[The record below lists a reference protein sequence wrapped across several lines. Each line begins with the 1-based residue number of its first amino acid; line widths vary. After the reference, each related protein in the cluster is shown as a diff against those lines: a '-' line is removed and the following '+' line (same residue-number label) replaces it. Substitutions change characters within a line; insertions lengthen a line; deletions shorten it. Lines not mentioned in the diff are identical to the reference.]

1 MNLNFMPLLHAYN
14 HASIDFHFNPSA
26 RDFCVHE
33 VPLYEFSNTGE
44 HAVIQV
50 RKSGLSTLEMLQIF
64 SQILGVRIAE
74 LGYAGLKDKNALTTQ
89 FISLPKKYAHLL
101 EKNTHNL
108 QERNLKILSLNYHHN
123 KIKLGHLKGNRFFMR
138 FKKMTPLNAQ
148 KTEQVL
154 EQIAQFGMPNYF
166 GSQRFG
172 KFNDNHQEG
181 LKILQNQTKF
191 AHQKLNAF
199 LISSYQSY
207 LFNSLLSKR
216 LEISK
221 IISAFSVKENLEFF
235 KQKNLNINP
244 NTLKALKNQAHPFKI
259 LEGDVMCHYPYG
271 KFFDALELEKE
282 SERFLKKEAV
292 PTGLLD
298 GKKVLYAKSLSLE
311 IEKEFQHNLLNSHAK
326 TLGSRRFFWV
336 FVENITSQYVKEKA
350 QFELGFYLPKGSYA
364 SALLKEIKHEKGEN
378 NDEF

>member
-89 FISLPKKYAHLL
+89 FISLPKKYTPSL
-101 EKNTHNL
+101 EKNTYNL

-166 GSQRFG
+166 GPQRFG

-244 NTLKALKNQAHPFKI
+244 DTLKALKNQAHPFKI
-259 LEGDVMCHYPYG
+259 LEGDMMCHYPYG

-282 SERFLKKEAV
+282 SERFLKKEVA

-298 GKKVLYAKSLSLE
+298 GKKALYAKNLSLE

-336 FVENITSQYVKEKA
+336 FAENITSQYVKEKA

>member
-89 FISLPKKYAHLL
+89 FISFPKKYAPLL

-154 EQIAQFGMPNYF
+154 EQIVQFGMPNYF
-166 GSQRFG
+166 GPQRFG

-207 LFNSLLSKR
+207 LFNALLSKR

-221 IISAFSVKENLEFF
+221 IISAFSIKENLEFF

-282 SERFLKKEAV
+282 SERFLKKEVA

-298 GKKVLYAKSLSLE
+298 GKKALYAKNLSLE
-311 IEKEFQHNLLNSHAK
+311 IEKEFQHNLLSSHAK

-336 FVENITSQYVKEKA
+336 FVENVTSQYIKEKA

>member
-33 VPLYEFSNTGE
+33 VPLYDFSNTGE

-64 SQILGVRIAE
+64 SQILGVKIAE

-89 FISLPKKYAHLL
+89 FISLPKKYTPLL
-101 EKNTHNL
+101 EKNTSNF
-108 QERNLKILSLNYHHN
+108 QEKNLKILSLNYHHN

-166 GSQRFG
+166 GPQRFG

-221 IISAFSVKENLEFF
+221 IINAFSIKENLEFF

-282 SERFLKKEAV
+282 SERFLKKEAA

-298 GKKVLYAKSLSLE
+298 GKKALYAKNLSLE

-350 QFELGFYLPKGSYA
+350 QFELGLYLPKGSYA

>member
-14 HASIDFHFNPSA
+14 HASIDFHFNSSA

-89 FISLPKKYAHLL
+89 FISLPKKYAPLL

-221 IISAFSVKENLEFF
+221 IISAFSLKENLEFF

-282 SERFLKKEAV
+282 GERFLKKEVA

-298 GKKVLYAKSLSLE
+298 GKKALYAKNLSLE

-336 FVENITSQYVKEKA
+336 FVENITSQYIKEKA

>member
-14 HASIDFHFNPSA
+14 HANIDFHFNPSA

-89 FISLPKKYAHLL
+89 FISFPKKYAPLL

-154 EQIAQFGMPNYF
+154 EQIVQFGMPNYF
-166 GSQRFG
+166 GPQRFG

-207 LFNSLLSKR
+207 LFNALLSKR

-221 IISAFSVKENLEFF
+221 IISAFSIKENLEFF

-282 SERFLKKEAV
+282 SERFLKKEVA

-298 GKKVLYAKSLSLE
+298 GKKALYAKNLSLE

>member
-33 VPLYEFSNTGE
+33 VPLYDFSNTGE

-89 FISLPKKYAHLL
+89 FISFPKKYAPLL
-101 EKNTHNL
+101 EKNTSNF
-108 QERNLKILSLNYHHN
+108 QEKNLKILSLNYHHN

-166 GSQRFG
+166 GPQRFG

-282 SERFLKKEAV
+282 SERFLKKEAA

-298 GKKVLYAKSLSLE
+298 GKKALYAKNLSLE
-311 IEKEFQHNLLNSHAK
+311 IEKEFQHNLLSSHSK

>member
-14 HASIDFHFNPSA
+14 HASIDFHFNSSA

-33 VPLYEFSNTGE
+33 VPLYEFSNMGE

-50 RKSGLSTLEMLQIF
+50 RKSGLSTLEMLHIF
-64 SQILGVRIAE
+64 SQILGVKIAE

-89 FISLPKKYAHLL
+89 FISLPKKYAPLL

-108 QERNLKILSLNYHHN
+108 QERNLKILSLNYHYN

-148 KTEQVL
+148 KTKQVL

-166 GSQRFG
+166 GPQRFG
-172 KFNDNHQEG
+172 KFNDNHKEG

-221 IISAFSVKENLEFF
+221 IISDFSVKENLEFF
-235 KQKNLNINP
+235 KQKNLSVHS

-282 SERFLKKEAV
+282 SERFLKKEAA

-298 GKKVLYAKSLSLE
+298 GKKALYAKNLSLE
-311 IEKEFQHNLLNSHAK
+311 IEKEFQHNLLSSHAK

-336 FVENITSQYVKEKA
+336 FAENVTSQYVKEKA

>member
-1 MNLNFMPLLHAYN
+1 
-14 HASIDFHFNPSA
+14 
-26 RDFCVHE
+26 
-33 VPLYEFSNTGE
+33 
-44 HAVIQV
+44 
-50 RKSGLSTLEMLQIF
+50 
-64 SQILGVRIAE
+64 
-74 LGYAGLKDKNALTTQ
+74 
-89 FISLPKKYAHLL
+89 
-101 EKNTHNL
+101 
-108 QERNLKILSLNYHHN
+108 ILSLKHHQK
-123 KIKLGHLKGNRFFMR
+123 KIKLGLLKGNLFFIS
-138 FKKMTPLNAQ
+138 FKKMPPLNAQ

-207 LFNSLLSKR
+207 LFNALLSKR

-221 IISAFSVKENLEFF
+221 IISAFSLKENLEFF
-235 KQKNLNINP
+235 KQNDLSVDS

-259 LEGDVMCHYPYG
+259 LEGDVMRHYPYG

-298 GKKVLYAKSLSLE
+298 GKKALYAKNLSLE
-311 IEKEFQHNLLNSHAK
+311 IEKEFQNNLLSSHAK

-336 FVENITSQYVKEKA
+336 FAENVTSQYVKEKA

>member
-89 FISLPKKYAHLL
+89 FISLPKKYTPSL

-166 GSQRFG
+166 GPQRFG

-207 LFNSLLSKR
+207 LFNALLSKR

-221 IISAFSVKENLEFF
+221 IISAFSLKENLEFF

-282 SERFLKKEAV
+282 SERFLKKEAA

-298 GKKVLYAKSLSLE
+298 GKKALYAKNLSLE

>member
-89 FISLPKKYAHLL
+89 FISLPKKYTPLL

-207 LFNSLLSKR
+207 LFNALLSKR

-235 KQKNLNINP
+235 KQKNLSVDSH
-244 NTLKALKNQAHPFKI
+244 TLKALKNQAHPFKI

-282 SERFLKKEAV
+282 GERFLKKEVA

-298 GKKVLYAKSLSLE
+298 GKKALYAKNLSLE
-311 IEKEFQHNLLNSHAK
+311 IEKEFQHNLLSSHAK

-336 FVENITSQYVKEKA
+336 FVENVTSQYVKEKA

>member
-89 FISLPKKYAHLL
+89 FISFPKKYAPLL

-154 EQIAQFGMPNYF
+154 EQIVQFGMPNYF
-166 GSQRFG
+166 GPQRFG
-172 KFNDNHQEG
+172 KFNNNHQEG

-216 LEISK
+216 LEINK
-221 IISAFSVKENLEFF
+221 IISAFSLKENLEFF

-244 NTLKALKNQAHPFKI
+244 DTLKTLKNQAHPFKI

-282 SERFLKKEAV
+282 SERFLKKEAA

-298 GKKVLYAKSLSLE
+298 GKKTLYAKNLSLE

>member
-33 VPLYEFSNTGE
+33 VPLYDFSNTGE

-89 FISLPKKYAHLL
+89 FISFPKKYAPLL
-101 EKNTHNL
+101 EKNTSNF

-166 GSQRFG
+166 GPQRFG

-181 LKILQNQTKF
+181 LKILQNQTKS

-207 LFNSLLSKR
+207 LFNALLSKR

-244 NTLKALKNQAHPFKI
+244 NTLKTLKNQAHPFKI

-282 SERFLKKEAV
+282 SERFLKKEAA

-298 GKKVLYAKSLSLE
+298 GKKALYAKNLSLE

>member
-33 VPLYEFSNTGE
+33 VPLYDFSNTGE

-89 FISLPKKYAHLL
+89 FISLPKKYTSLL

-166 GSQRFG
+166 GPQRFG

-298 GKKVLYAKSLSLE
+298 GKKALYAKNLSLE

-336 FVENITSQYVKEKA
+336 FAENITSQYIKEKA

>member
-14 HASIDFHFNPSA
+14 HASIDFHFNSSA

-64 SQILGVRIAE
+64 SQILGVKIAE

-89 FISLPKKYAHLL
+89 FISLPKKYAPLL

-148 KTEQVL
+148 KTKQVL

-172 KFNDNHQEG
+172 
-181 LKILQNQTKF
+181 
-191 AHQKLNAF
+191 
-199 LISSYQSY
+199 
-207 LFNSLLSKR
+207 
-216 LEISK
+216 
-221 IISAFSVKENLEFF
+221 
-235 KQKNLNINP
+235 
-244 NTLKALKNQAHPFKI
+244 
-259 LEGDVMCHYPYG
+259 
-271 KFFDALELEKE
+271 
-282 SERFLKKEAV
+282 
-292 PTGLLD
+292 
-298 GKKVLYAKSLSLE
+298 
-311 IEKEFQHNLLNSHAK
+311 
-326 TLGSRRFFWV
+326 
-336 FVENITSQYVKEKA
+336 
-350 QFELGFYLPKGSYA
+350 
-364 SALLKEIKHEKGEN
+364 
-378 NDEF
+378 

>member
-14 HASIDFHFNPSA
+14 HASIDFYFNSSA

-89 FISLPKKYAHLL
+89 FISLPKKYAPLL
-101 EKNTHNL
+101 EKNTSNF
-108 QERNLKILSLNYHHN
+108 QEKNLKILSLNYHHN

-148 KTEQVL
+148 KTKQVL
-154 EQIAQFGMPNYF
+154 EQIACFGMPNYF
-166 GSQRFG
+166 GPQRFG

-207 LFNSLLSKR
+207 LFNALLSKR

-221 IISAFSVKENLEFF
+221 IINAFSLKENLEFF
-235 KQKNLNINP
+235 KQKNLSVDSH
-244 NTLKALKNQAHPFKI
+244 TLKALKNQAHPFKI

-298 GKKVLYAKSLSLE
+298 GKKALYAKNLSLE

-336 FVENITSQYVKEKA
+336 FAENITSQYIKEKA

>member
-14 HASIDFHFNPSA
+14 HANIDFHFNPSA

-89 FISLPKKYAHLL
+89 FISFPKKYAPLL

-123 KIKLGHLKGNRFFMR
+123 KIKLGHLKGNHFFMR

-166 GSQRFG
+166 GPQRFG

-207 LFNSLLSKR
+207 LFNALLSKR

-221 IISAFSVKENLEFF
+221 IISAFSLKENLEFF

-244 NTLKALKNQAHPFKI
+244 NTLKALKNQSHPFKI

-282 SERFLKKEAV
+282 SERFLKKEAA

-298 GKKVLYAKSLSLE
+298 GKKALYAKNLSLE

>member
-1 MNLNFMPLLHAYN
+1 M
-14 HASIDFHFNPSA
+14 
-26 RDFCVHE
+26 HE

-89 FISLPKKYAHLL
+89 FISLPKKYAPLL

-108 QERNLKILSLNYHHN
+108 QEKNLKILSLNYHHN

-181 LKILQNQTKF
+181 LKILQNQTKS

-221 IISAFSVKENLEFF
+221 IISDFSVKENLEFF
-235 KQKNLNINP
+235 KQKNLSVNP
-244 NTLKALKNQAHPFKI
+244 NTLKSLKNQAHPFKI

-298 GKKVLYAKSLSLE
+298 GKKALYAKNLSLE
-311 IEKEFQHNLLNSHAK
+311 IEKEFQHNLLSSHAK

>member
-33 VPLYEFSNTGE
+33 VPLYDFSNTGE

-89 FISLPKKYAHLL
+89 FISFPKKYAPLL
-101 EKNTHNL
+101 EKNTSNF
-108 QERNLKILSLNYHHN
+108 QEKNLKILSLNYHHN

-166 GSQRFG
+166 GPQRFG

-221 IISAFSVKENLEFF
+221 IISAFSLKENLEFF

-298 GKKVLYAKSLSLE
+298 GKKALYAKNLSLE

>member
-64 SQILGVRIAE
+64 SQILGVKIAE

-89 FISLPKKYAHLL
+89 FVSLPKKYTPLL
-101 EKNTHNL
+101 EKNAHNL

-154 EQIAQFGMPNYF
+154 EQIVQFGMPNYF
-166 GSQRFG
+166 GPQRFG

-207 LFNSLLSKR
+207 LFNALLSKR

-244 NTLKALKNQAHPFKI
+244 DTLKALKNQAHPFKI

-282 SERFLKKEAV
+282 SESFLKKEVA

-298 GKKVLYAKSLSLE
+298 GKKALYAKNLSLE
-311 IEKEFQHNLLNSHAK
+311 IEKEFQHNLLSSHAK

-336 FVENITSQYVKEKA
+336 FVENVTSQYVKEKA

>member
-14 HASIDFHFNPSA
+14 HASIDFHFNSST

-64 SQILGVRIAE
+64 SQILGVKIAE

-89 FISLPKKYAHLL
+89 FISLPKKYAPLL
-101 EKNTHNL
+101 EKNTSNF

-172 KFNDNHQEG
+172 KFNDNHKEG
-181 LKILQNQTKF
+181 LKILQNKTKF
-191 AHQKLNAF
+191 ARQKLNAF

-221 IISAFSVKENLEFF
+221 IISDFSVKENLEFF
-235 KQKNLNINP
+235 KQKNLSVNSNA
-244 NTLKALKNQAHPFKI
+244 LKALKNQAHPFKI
-259 LEGDVMCHYPYG
+259 LEGDVMRHYPYG

-282 SERFLKKEAV
+282 SERFLNKEAV

-298 GKKVLYAKSLSLE
+298 GKKALYAKNLSFE
-311 IEKEFQHNLLNSHAK
+311 IEKEFQHNLLSGHAK
-326 TLGSRRFFWV
+326 TLGSRRFFGCLQK
-336 FVENITSQYVKEKA
+336 I
-350 QFELGFYLPKGSYA
+350 
-364 SALLKEIKHEKGEN
+364 
-378 NDEF
+378 

>member
-74 LGYAGLKDKNALTTQ
+74 LGYAGLKDKNALTIQ
-89 FISLPKKYAHLL
+89 FISLPKKYAPLL

-154 EQIAQFGMPNYF
+154 EQIVQFGMPNYF
-166 GSQRFG
+166 GPQRFG

-181 LKILQNQTKF
+181 LKILQNQTKC

-207 LFNSLLSKR
+207 LFNALLSKR

-244 NTLKALKNQAHPFKI
+244 NTLKALKNQTHPFKI

-298 GKKVLYAKSLSLE
+298 GKKALYAKNLSLE
-311 IEKEFQHNLLNSHAK
+311 IEKEFQNNLLNSHAK

>member
-89 FISLPKKYAHLL
+89 FISFPKKYAPLL

-166 GSQRFG
+166 GPQRFG
-172 KFNDNHQEG
+172 KFNNNHQEG

-282 SERFLKKEAV
+282 SERFLKKEAA

-298 GKKVLYAKSLSLE
+298 GKKALYAKNLSLE